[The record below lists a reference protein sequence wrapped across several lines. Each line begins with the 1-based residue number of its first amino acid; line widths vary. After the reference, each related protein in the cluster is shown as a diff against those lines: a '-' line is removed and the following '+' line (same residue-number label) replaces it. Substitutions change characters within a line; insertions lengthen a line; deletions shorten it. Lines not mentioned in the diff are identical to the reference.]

1 MVKGKLVG
9 LAPMDR
15 GDGEGQASGLGA
27 EGPKQ
32 RWRASDTKVD
42 GLEVYVV
49 VWVIIHIIYGDQAK
63 DSLFILS
70 GLVNTSDNIFLA
82 GIKFVAF
89 GFAQGKGM
97 KHRVFHFTGYKVCRE
112 D

>member
-1 MVKGKLVG
+1 
-9 LAPMDR
+9 MDR
-15 GDGEGQASGLGA
+15 VQRYGEGQASGFGA

-32 RWRASDTKVD
+32 RWRASETKVD
-42 GLEVYVV
+42 GLKVYVV
-49 VWVIIHIIYGDQAK
+49 VWVIHIIYGDQAK
-63 DSLFILS
+63 DSLFISS
-70 GLVNTSDNIFLA
+70 GLVNISNIIFLT

-97 KHRVFHFTGYKVCRE
+97 KHRLFHFTSYEVCRE